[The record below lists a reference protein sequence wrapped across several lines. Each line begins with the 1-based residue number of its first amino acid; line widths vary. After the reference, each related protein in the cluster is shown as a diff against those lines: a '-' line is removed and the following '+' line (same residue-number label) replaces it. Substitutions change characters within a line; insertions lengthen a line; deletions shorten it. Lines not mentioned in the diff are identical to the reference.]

1 MGHAGNIV
9 MNPSIQQDN
18 SVFLS
23 ELHQALNVLFD
34 TKRHININKLNFA
47 VNERPYDVTLNEM
60 IATTAT
66 GGTNNKLTADIRQL
80 LVNNGYCM
88 WNEMRCRGKAVY
100 AFNLEMDKKNDD
112 TMTGIDTTQV
122 RPIELILKSD
132 DPNTY
137 PRNSTMYVMFLSD
150 FIVTFNENETS
161 TEGQG

>member
-1 MGHAGNIV
+1 M
-9 MNPSIQQDN
+9 
-18 SVFLS
+18 
-23 ELHQALNVLFD
+23 NVLFD

-60 IATTAT
+60 LGASASGRAI
-66 GGTNNKLTADIRQL
+66 NKLTDTHKQIL
-80 LVNNGYCM
+80 LNQGYTM